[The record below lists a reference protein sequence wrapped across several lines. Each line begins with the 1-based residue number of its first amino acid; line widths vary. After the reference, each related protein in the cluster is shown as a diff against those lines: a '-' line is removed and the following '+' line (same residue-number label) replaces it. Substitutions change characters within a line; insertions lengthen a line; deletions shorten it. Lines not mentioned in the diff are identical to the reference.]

1 MSSDC
6 VEKGDSRIQSVD
18 ILKGAAIIGVV
29 VAHLVL
35 IQNTESFSDSSFR
48 IGELFYA
55 ALPMFFVLSG
65 YFYRSEGF
73 VTGLKNRVLPL
84 VIGLIA
90 GTVILTFVMYVYLLL
105 LGYDLSGS
113 DLLGD
118 IVQIIIGKAAFEDL
132 DAAAFTGETILNVYD
147 VSLPFYFIQI
157 MAVGY
162 LIFLPIADTVLK
174 DWKRVVIT
182 IIVLLAIT
190 CSWME
195 LVHMQLPFYAQMG
208 PVVAAFYLTGAY
220 IGRYNLAEYLENG
233 YGERRY
239 WLIFILMIVAAVLC
253 IAFIPTGMNL
263 IDSEFGPN
271 GGYSVFTFY
280 VTTMM
285 CGMVLMYLAAFVSH
299 VKWVTSILTFI
310 GRESLYIFFLHI
322 FVAKMLVAPF
332 VTIDVKTW
340 VPIESVPLSI
350 LLAIITI
357 VVIVIAVIAFRKIL
371 ARVHSSNSYEN

>member
-132 DAAAFTGETILNVYD
+132 DASSFTGETILNVYD

-162 LIFLPIADTVLK
+162 LIFLPIADVVLK
-174 DWKRVVIT
+174 DCKRLVIA
-182 IIVLLAIT
+182 IIILLSIT
-190 CSWME
+190 CAWME

-208 PVVAAFYLTGAY
+208 PVVAAFYLTGAF

-233 YGERRY
+233 YKERRY
-239 WLIFILMIVAAVLC
+239 WLIFILMVVAAILC

-280 VTTMM
+280 VTTMA

-299 VKWVTSILTFI
+299 VKWATEIITFA

-332 VTIDVKTW
+332 VTLDVQTWIPID
-340 VPIESVPLSI
+340 SVPLSI

-357 VVIVIAVIAFRKIL
+357 VIIVVAVIVLRKVMSRAKPL
-371 ARVHSSNSYEN
+371 DSY

>member
-113 DLLGD
+113 DILGD
-118 IVQIIIGKAAFEDL
+118 ILQIIIGKAAFEDL
-132 DAAAFTGETILNVYD
+132 DASSFTGETILNVYD

-162 LIFLPIADTVLK
+162 LIFLPIADVVLK
-174 DWKRVVIT
+174 DWKRLVIA
-182 IIVLLAIT
+182 IIILLSIT
-190 CSWME
+190 CAWME

-208 PVVAAFYLTGAY
+208 PVVAAFYLTGAF

-233 YGERRY
+233 YKERRY
-239 WLIFILMIVAAVLC
+239 WLIFILMVVAAILC
-253 IAFIPTGMNL
+253 IAFIPTGHGTDN
-263 IDSEFGPN
+263 
-271 GGYSVFTFY
+271 
-280 VTTMM
+280 
-285 CGMVLMYLAAFVSH
+285 
-299 VKWVTSILTFI
+299 
-310 GRESLYIFFLHI
+310 
-322 FVAKMLVAPF
+322 
-332 VTIDVKTW
+332 
-340 VPIESVPLSI
+340 
-350 LLAIITI
+350 
-357 VVIVIAVIAFRKIL
+357 
-371 ARVHSSNSYEN
+371 SNSPRCVSAPTGR

>member
-113 DLLGD
+113 DILGD
-118 IVQIIIGKAAFEDL
+118 ILQIIIGKAAFEDL
-132 DAAAFTGETILNVYD
+132 DASSFIGETILNVYD

-162 LIFLPIADTVLK
+162 LIFLPIADVVLK
-174 DWKRVVIT
+174 DWKRLVIA
-182 IIVLLAIT
+182 IIILLSIT
-190 CSWME
+190 CAWME

-208 PVVAAFYLTGAY
+208 PVVAAFYLTGAF
-220 IGRYNLAEYLENG
+220 IGRYNLAEYLEDG
-233 YGERRY
+233 YKERRY
-239 WLIFILMIVAAVLC
+239 WLIFILMVVAAILC

-280 VTTMM
+280 ITMM
-285 CGMVLMYLAAFVSH
+285 ACGMVLMYLAAFVSH
-299 VKWVTSILTFI
+299 VKWATEIITFA

-332 VTIDVKTW
+332 VTLDTQTWIPID
-340 VPIESVPLSI
+340 SVSLSI

-357 VVIVIAVIAFRKIL
+357 VIIVVAVIVLRKVMSRAKPL
-371 ARVHSSNSYEN
+371 DSY